1 MAGGEA
7 TVGNGSARAERRF
20 GEESAVCCRHMLF
33 PSFFALRPPAPPLS
47 LDESI
52 LIGRDGD
59 GGLSRYV
66 RGKAEKVM
74 LVRLLEIKLS

>member
-1 MAGGEA
+1 
-7 TVGNGSARAERRF
+7 
-20 GEESAVCCRHMLF
+20 ML
-33 PSFFALRPPAPPLS
+33 PPYALSVFLRSPPAPPLS

-66 RGKAEKVM
+66 RGKAVKVM
-74 LVRLLEIKLS
+74 LVRFVRDQT

>member
-1 MAGGEA
+1 
-7 TVGNGSARAERRF
+7 
-20 GEESAVCCRHMLF
+20 ML
-33 PSFFALRPPAPPLS
+33 PPYALSVFLRSPPAPPLS

-66 RGKAEKVM
+66 RGKAVLKGDACSF
-74 LVRLLEIKLS
+74 VRDQT

>member
-1 MAGGEA
+1 
-7 TVGNGSARAERRF
+7 
-20 GEESAVCCRHMLF
+20 ML
-33 PSFFALRPPAPPLS
+33 PPYALSVFLRSPPAPP

-66 RGKAEKVM
+66 RGKAVKVM
-74 LVRLLEIKLS
+74 LVRLLEIKLSQVKQEFFKSHEI